1 MTEDDLGTDEAR
13 LTAER
18 ASLIERLR
26 ALEDDV
32 QAHRSTK
39 PGAHADRIDSLEKE
53 IRKIVLRLVEI
64 EREEIELRIAAS
76 L

>member
-26 ALEDDV
+26 SLEDDV
-32 QAHRSTK
+32 HSHQSRDKS
-39 PGAHADRIDSLEKE
+39 AHADRIDSMEKE